1 MKKVIQVLLIAVG
14 AALLVFG
21 VVSLFVV
28 NADFGTVLTPII
40 GLGIVLCG
48 VFYPK
53 IIGSKSRIV
62 KTLRISVVAAF
73 CVCVAAA
80 CAIHFYGIHD
90 TTAYDE
96 DALII
101 LGAGI
106 HGDEPSLILKLRL
119 DTGAEYAEKNPEAV
133 IVVSGGR
140 GPQED
145 ITEALAMKNYLI
157 GKGVAAD
164 RIVMEDKA
172 SSTTENFRFSKALL
186 DNRFGEG
193 NYKTAV
199 ITNNFHIFR
208 AVRLAKMNGLEVAHC
223 HAPIPWY
230 WTFSTYIRELAA
242 VIKMF
247 VLKY

>member
-14 AALLVFG
+14 AALLIFG

-48 VFYPK
+48 VFYTK

-119 DTGAEYAEKNPEAV
+119 DTGAEYAEKNPDAV

-140 GPQED
+140 GPPGGYNRSPCYEKLFNRKGGCRRSYSYGGQGV
-145 ITEALAMKNYLI
+145 KHN
-157 GKGVAAD
+157 GK
-164 RIVMEDKA
+164 
-172 SSTTENFRFSKALL
+172 F
-186 DNRFGEG
+186 
-193 NYKTAV
+193 
-199 ITNNFHIFR
+199 
-208 AVRLAKMNGLEVAHC
+208 
-223 HAPIPWY
+223 
-230 WTFSTYIRELAA
+230 
-242 VIKMF
+242 
-247 VLKY
+247 